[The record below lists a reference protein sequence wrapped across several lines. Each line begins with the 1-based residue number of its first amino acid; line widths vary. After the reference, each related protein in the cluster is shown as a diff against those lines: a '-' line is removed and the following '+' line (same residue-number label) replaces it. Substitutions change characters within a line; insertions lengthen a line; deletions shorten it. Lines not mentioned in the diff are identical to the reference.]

1 MSLSL
6 YKITQRYGNN
16 TDQIDFIKHL
26 EKHIDDYKI
35 LGKYEI
41 DKHAQLSIS
50 LMRDMEERNQNDCA
64 PCCFEGENKILN
76 EKHFQVLFEM
86 VQTHEG
92 IPDGLVQNMDD
103 HNKNVAEIW
112 NKDGVESAVEVMTRG
127 LRNGTMSYSQ
137 MRELYG

>member
-26 EKHIDDYKI
+26 KKHIDDYKI

-41 DKHAQLSIS
+41 DKHAELSIS
-50 LMRDMEERNQNDCA
+50 LMRDMEERNQNDCSS
-64 PCCFEGENKILN
+64 CCFEGENKILN

-86 VQTHEG
+86 VQTHES

>member
-26 EKHIDDYKI
+26 KKHIDDYKI

-41 DKHAQLSIS
+41 DKHAELSIS
-50 LMRDMEERNQNDCA
+50 LMRDMEERNQNDCSS
-64 PCCFEGENKILN
+64 CCFEGENKILN

-86 VQTHEG
+86 VQIHEG

-112 NKDGVESAVEVMTRG
+112 NKDGVEAAVEVMTRG